1 MLLSA
6 VVAVIDREGV
16 GRRGNAATDMNRC
29 GGEETCVDAVVGA
42 VCSEGSEIPH
52 FAVRNTEHGQEV
64 VVQGGE
70 GGLLF
75 FFGEAPAE
83 WGDLHG
89 RGVGGDGGDVPV
101 PEGLD
106 HLAAGAQPG
115 RARRAQVPI
124 LSRTSWGWAVYH
136 AIQPV

>member
-1 MLLSA
+1 M
-6 VVAVIDREGV
+6 
-16 GRRGNAATDMNRC
+16 
-29 GGEETCVDAVVGA
+29 
-42 VCSEGSEIPH
+42 
-52 FAVRNTEHGQEV
+52 
-64 VVQGGE
+64 QGGE

-115 RARRAQVPI
+115 RARRAQGSDLIAHVLGLGGVPRNPAGVNEDDVAGFD
-124 LSRTSWGWAVYH
+124 LRVLRA
-136 AIQPV
+136 